1 MQWRGLL
8 QASARIYLRRS
19 HDLNAL
25 NRLANLAVTALSS
38 TEGPAGYSPSPP
50 PPLHYDTKR
59 PLRRREQWRQRNVQN
74 SVTHV
79 QIFTFLKFL
88 LPSPSSLLKLP
99 NNKPP
104 DRVPKILTF
113 KMRQSSQ
120 LFLWKWVL
128 LAWECK
134 IISISKAAH
143 LTSFWYRGLREH
155 GHGPFTG
162 PLAKTT
168 IEQIVKGGGSYQKHF
183 CKFLKILFQ
192 WVLYYVTPIITN
204 FFWKGGL
211 SNTQELSRV
220 VWRSSRPVYQKSG
233 RGFKGKR
240 AVTTRQ
246 GK

>member
-25 NRLANLAVTALSS
+25 NRLVNLAVTALSF
-38 TEGPAGYSPSPP
+38 TEGPAGYSPSPSP
-50 PPLHYDTKR
+50 PHLHYDTKR
-59 PLRRREQWRQRNVQN
+59 PLRRREQWRQRNVQQ

-79 QIFTFLKFL
+79 QIVTFLKFL

-120 LFLWKWVL
+120 LFLSKWVL
-128 LAWECK
+128 FAWEWK
-134 IISISKAAH
+134 IISISKAEH

-183 CKFLKILFQ
+183 LQIFENFISVGFVLCNTDHNKFFLE
-192 WVLYYVTPIITN
+192 
-204 FFWKGGL
+204 G
-211 SNTQELSRV
+211 RV
-220 VWRSSRPVYQKSG
+220 VQYTRTESG
-233 RGFKGKR
+233 RMTFKS
-240 AVTTRQ
+240 TRLPEIRSWI
-246 GK
+246 